1 MAQPSQAVRDNDS
14 AGVVASL
21 TRRHEVVAPFDRWE
35 ERLVRDS
42 LARPGVIHPRDE
54 AALRYAMAL
63 ARLVVLRTPAGDDL
77 TVAEYTQEIRD
88 KLAEMLAP
96 AFARDRVDEALVARA
111 ALPASKLARAA
122 RAKLV
127 VRLGSKMS
135 PEDIERELT
144 QKALVLACGGGG
156 GVGYVHLG
164 AFALLESAGIR
175 PKLIAGSSMGAVM
188 GLFRARALRF
198 EVSQVPKIMGEL
210 ETRRLFR
217 PFGGENRW
225 TLPSPVRLALRE
237 GIGPYFEYDGVPMRL
252 RDLPIPLLVTVA
264 GVRRA
269 SFPYWLLDTKT
280 LTGQLSALGSPLRP
294 DSIRRIVT
302 QVLKTMAA
310 LVRSPG
316 ILRNVV
322 LGANDATR
330 EFDAVDAVG
339 FSSSVPGALHYDLVR
354 EAPADVARIQALF
367 KEHDLFRVTDGG
379 VVDNVPARTAWRA
392 VQRGLIGTRNVFVV
406 ALDGFSPRLSTPLW
420 LPIQRI
426 ARENVKRSLPYS
438 HLYMPFRRT
447 LSPVELLPH
456 APTVMRSVESAKAEM
471 IVHLPYIQRMLEPLP
486 GVAALLSG

>member
-1 MAQPSQAVRDNDS
+1 MPLAERAAEPGTPGLITSI
-14 AGVVASL
+14 
-21 TRRHEVVAPFDRWE
+21 TRRHELIAPFDRWE
-35 ERLVRDS
+35 ERLVRES
-42 LARPGVIHPRDE
+42 LRRPGVIHPRDE

-63 ARLVVLRTPAGDDL
+63 ARLLVLRTPSGEDL
-77 TVAEYTQEIRD
+77 PVAEHTRELRE
-88 KLAEMLAP
+88 KLSEMLAP
-96 AFARDRVDEALVARA
+96 VFPKDRVDTEQLARC
-111 ALPASKLARAA
+111 ALPASQLARSTRA
-122 RAKLV
+122 RLV
-127 VRLGSKMS
+127 VRLGARVS

-164 AFALLESAGIR
+164 AFALLESAGLR
-175 PKLIAGSSMGAVM
+175 PGLIAGSSMGAIM

-210 ETRRLFR
+210 ETRRVFR
-217 PFGGENRW
+217 PFGGDNRF

-237 GIGPYFEYDGVPMRL
+237 GIGPYFEYDGVPMKL

-269 SFPYWLLDTKT
+269 SLPT
-280 LTGQLSALGSPLRP
+280 ALYEPPALASGLNSGALRP
-294 DSIRRIVT
+294 DTIRQVVT
-302 QVLKTMAA
+302 HVLKTLAT

-322 LGANDATR
+322 LGATDQTR

-339 FSSSVPGALHYDLVR
+339 FSSSVPGALHYDILR
-354 EAPADVARIQALF
+354 ESPTDIERVLSLLQ
-367 KEHDLFRVTDGG
+367 EHELFRLTDGG

-406 ALDGFSPRLSTPLW
+406 ALDGFAPKLTTPLW
-420 LPIQRI
+420 LPMQRI

-438 HLYMPFRRT
+438 HLYLSFKKT

-456 APTVMRSVESAKAEM
+456 APTVMKNVESAKAEM
-471 IVHLPYIQRMLEPLP
+471 IGELPFIQRMLEPLP
-486 GVAALLSG
+486 GVAALLSGT